1 MDMFIKLSMLF
12 VFFGVM
18 VGVGLYCRKHATDV
32 NGFVLGG
39 RSVGPW
45 LTAFAYGTSYFS
57 AVVFVGYAGQFG
69 WKYGIAA
76 TWAGIGNALL
86 GSLLAWAVLGRRTRV
101 MTQHLDSATMPQF
114 FERRFQSKALKI
126 AASAVIFIFLIPY
139 TASLYNG
146 LSRLFGMAFDI
157 DYAVCVIVMAILTGI
172 YVIAGGYMA
181 TAINDFIQGIIMI
194 VGICAVIGAVL
205 NSQGGFLEA
214 LNKLGQV
221 SDPLVSDTPGVFNSF
236 FGPDPVNLLGVVLLT
251 SLGTWGLPQMVQKFY
266 AIKSEQAIN
275 KGMIISTV
283 FALIVAGGCYFL
295 GGFGRLF
302 ADQIGVTEAGVPVG
316 GYDAVIPAMLSGLP
330 TILIAV
336 VVILVLSASMSTL
349 SSLVLASSSTLTLD
363 FLKDNVIR
371 NMDEKKQVRWMK
383 GLIVVF
389 IAISVVMAI
398 LQYKSSVTFIAQLMG
413 VSWGALA
420 GAFLAP
426 FLYGLYW
433 KKTTSAG
440 CWASFIFSTV
450 VMLANVVAK
459 PLFPAILQSPIN
471 AGAFCMIAGLV
482 LVPLVSLF
490 TKKPD
495 EKHLEN
501 VFSCY
506 DIPVTVTAKH
516 SLNRH

>member
-1 MDMFIKLSMLF
+1 
-12 VFFGVM
+12 M
-18 VGVGLYCRKHATDV
+18 VAVGLYCRRHATDV

-114 FERRFQSKALKI
+114 FERRFQSKALKL
-126 AASAVIFIFLIPY
+126 AASAIIFIFLIPY

-146 LSRLFGMAFDI
+146 LSRLFGMAFNI
-157 DYAVCVIVMAILTGI
+157 DYSVCVIVMAVLTGI

-181 TAINDFIQGIIMI
+181 TAINDFIQGVIMI
-194 VGICAVIGAVL
+194 FGIIAVIAAVL
-205 NSQGGFLEA
+205 KSQGGFLAA
-214 LNKLGQV
+214 LDALGQV
-221 SDPLVSDTPGVFNSF
+221 SDPSVSATPGVFNSF
-236 FGPDPVNLLGVVLLT
+236 FGPDPVNLLGVVILT

-266 AIKSEQAIN
+266 AIKSEQAIT

-283 FALIVAGGCYFL
+283 FAMIVAGGCYFL

-302 ADQIGVTEAGVPVG
+302 SDKIDIAANGFDS
-316 GYDAVIPAMLSGLP
+316 VIPTMLSGLP
-330 TILIAV
+330 ALLIAV

-363 FLKDNVIR
+363 FLKGTVVKD
-371 NMDEKKQVRWMK
+371 MDEKKQVRWMK

-389 IAISVVMAI
+389 IAISVVLAI
-398 LQYKSSVTFIAQLMG
+398 IQYKSSVTFIAQLMG

-433 KKTTSAG
+433 KKASRAG
-440 CWASFIFSTV
+440 VWASFAFSTV
-450 VMLANVVAK
+450 VMLANIFWRAS
-459 PLFPAILQSPIN
+459 FPALLRSPIN

-482 LVPLVSLF
+482 IVPVVSMF
-490 TKKPD
+490 TAKPD
-495 EKHLEN
+495 QKHLDQ

-506 DIPVTVTAKH
+506 DRPVTVTAKQ
-516 SLNRH
+516 SIGNQ

>member
-1 MDMFIKLSMLF
+1 MDLFIKLALL
-12 VFFGVM
+12 VIFFGVM
-18 VGVGLYCRKHATDV
+18 VAVGLYCRSHATDV

-114 FERRFQSKALKI
+114 FERRFQSKALKL
-126 AASAVIFIFLIPY
+126 AASAIIFIFLIPY

-146 LSRLFGMAFDI
+146 LSRLFGMAFNI
-157 DYAVCVIVMAILTGI
+157 DYSVCVIVMAVLTGI

-181 TAINDFIQGIIMI
+181 TAINDFIQGVIMI
-194 VGICAVIGAVL
+194 FGIIAVIAAVL
-205 NSQGGFLEA
+205 KSQGGFLAA
-214 LNKLGQV
+214 LDALGQV
-221 SDPLVSDTPGVFNSF
+221 SDPSVSATPGVFNSF
-236 FGPDPVNLLGVVLLT
+236 FGPDPVNLLGVVILT

-266 AIKSEQAIN
+266 AIKSEQAIT

-283 FALIVAGGCYFL
+283 FAMIVAGGCYFL

-302 ADQIGVTEAGVPVG
+302 SDKIDIAANGFDS
-316 GYDAVIPAMLSGLP
+316 VIPTMLSGLP
-330 TILIAV
+330 ALLIAV

-363 FLKDNVIR
+363 FLKGTVVKD
-371 NMDEKKQVRWMK
+371 MDEKKQVRWMK

-389 IAISVVMAI
+389 IAISVVLAI
-398 LQYKSSVTFIAQLMG
+398 IQYKSSVTFIAQLMG

-433 KKTTSAG
+433 KKTSRAG
-440 CWASFIFSTV
+440 VWASFAFSTV
-450 VMLANVVAK
+450 VMLANIFWRAS
-459 PLFPAILQSPIN
+459 FPALLRSPIN

-482 LVPLVSLF
+482 IVPVVSMF
-490 TKKPD
+490 TAKPD
-495 EKHLEN
+495 QKHLEQ

-506 DIPVTVTAKH
+506 DRPVTVTAKQ
-516 SLNRH
+516 SIGNQ

>member
-1 MDMFIKLSMLF
+1 MFIKAALLV
-12 VFFGVM
+12 VFFGIM
-18 VGVGLYCRKHATDV
+18 IGVGLYCRRHATDV

-86 GSLLAWAVLGRRTRV
+86 GSLMAWAVLGRRTRI
-101 MTQHLDSATMPQF
+101 MTQHLDSATMPEF
-114 FERRFQSKALKI
+114 FGKRFGSESLKLL
-126 AASAVIFIFLIPY
+126 ASAIIFIFLIPY

-157 DYAVCVIVMAILTGI
+157 DYSVCVIVMAILTGV

-194 VGICAVIGAVL
+194 VGIIAVIGAVL
-205 NSQGGFLEA
+205 ASKGGFVAALEGLA
-214 LNKLGQV
+214 QV
-221 SDPLVSDTPGVFNSF
+221 SDPTVSEAPGVFASF
-236 FGPDPVNLLGVVLLT
+236 FGPDPINLLGVVILT

-266 AIKSEQAIN
+266 AIKSESAIN
-275 KGMIISTV
+275 KGMIISTI
-283 FALIVAGGCYFL
+283 FAAIVAGGCYFL

-302 ADQIGVTEAGVPVG
+302 SDQIDIAAN
-316 GYDAVIPAMLSGLP
+316 GYDSVVPTMLSGLSDF
-330 TILIAV
+330 LIGI

-363 FLKDNVIR
+363 FLKGHVIKD
-371 NMDEKKQVRWMK
+371 MDEKKQVKWMK

-389 IAISVVMAI
+389 IGISVVLAI
-398 LQYKSSVTFIAQLMG
+398 IQYKSSVTFIAQLMG

-426 FLYGLYW
+426 FMYGLYW
-433 KKTTSAG
+433 KKTTKAA
-440 CWASFIFSTV
+440 CWCSFLFSTV
-450 VMLANVVAK
+450 FMLANVVAK
-459 PLFPAILQSPIN
+459 SSFPVLLQSPIN

-482 LVPLVSLF
+482 IVPIVSLF
-490 TKKPD
+490 TAKPD
-495 EKHLEN
+495 KKL
-501 VFSCY
+501 VDDAFSCY
-506 DIPVTVTAKH
+506 DKKVLVAQRDALGDH
-516 SLNRH
+516 HE